1 VKLFGYTKWH
11 YGYCPIC
18 KQPAL
23 FASRQDWL
31 RDHYRCLRCKSIP
44 RFRAI
49 IEVLETHFPDWRAY
63 TIHES
68 SPGGASSNMLAR
80 QCANLIAS
88 HYFPDV
94 PSGETRDGF
103 RCENLEGQ
111 TFEDQKFDL
120 VVTQDVF
127 EHVVHP
133 DRAFREIART
143 LKPGGAHVFTV
154 PWYYWKKT
162 IVRAQEQNGEMLHL
176 LPPEYHGNPI
186 NKSGSLVMREWG
198 FDLADFIL
206 QSSGLVTTAIRIH
219 DPWKGIEAKFMEVFI
234 SIKPN

>member
-1 VKLFGYTKWH
+1 VKFFGYVKLR

-18 KQPAL
+18 KRTVI
-23 FASRQDWL
+23 FASRDSWL
-31 RDHYRCLRCKSIP
+31 RDNYRCLRCKSIP

-49 IEVLETHFPDWRAY
+49 IEVLETHFPDWRTF

-68 SPGGASSNMLAR
+68 SPGGASSYMLAR
-80 QCANLIAS
+80 ECANLIAS
-88 HYFPDV
+88 HYYPDI
-94 PSGETRDGF
+94 PPGEIHNGF
-103 RCENLEGQ
+103 RCENLESQ
-111 TFEDQKFDL
+111 TFEDEKFDL

-127 EHVVHP
+127 EHVFHP

-143 LKPGGAHVFTV
+143 LKPGGAHLFTA

-162 IVRAQEQNGEMLHL
+162 VVRAQEQDGEIIHL

-186 NKSGSLVMREWG
+186 NKSGSLVIREWG

-206 QSSGLVTTAIRIH
+206 RTSGMVTTAIRLY
-219 DPWKGIEAKFMEVFI
+219 DPRKGIEAKFIEVFI
-234 SIKPN
+234 STKPS